1 MPGFL
6 YVLGTDGALWHEA
19 NNYHTT
25 GQRTL
30 VDTNVKAFDPDPS
43 TPGFLYVL
51 GTDGALWHEANNYHT
66 TGRRTLV
73 DTSVQ
78 AFDPDPSTPG
88 FLYVLGTDGGLWH
101 EANNYH
107 TTGQRTLVDT
117 SVKAFAPDPTTSGF
131 LYVLGTDGGLWHE
144 ANNYHTTGQRT
155 LVDTSVKA
163 FAPDPTTSGFLYV
176 LETDGDLWF
185 EFSNY
190 QTTKQHSLVDTS
202 VQALPP
208 TPQRPA
214 PGLPK
219 TRRRPRPTLRPP
231 PALCFSTPACR
242 PIPTWNKEPWVTA
255 GAGEPGGGGGAR
267 DPNDIESMF
276 TKDGS
281 STVDG
286 SEVGYYTVRFF
297 NNNGS
302 PVYVQVDTQ
311 FPSAGQEYDQVVNVL
326 GTKAL
331 WVALAEKAYA
341 EAGYLGYVNIPL
353 LLGLLHSAGRPGRRR
368 RSSSWAPTLSPA
380 SPPATTASIPRTS
393 PEPGTQA
400 SSSCSAPTP
409 SPETPTSVGG
419 HAYAV
424 VGYNPWLGEPFEVFN
439 PWGVDSLVPLGSSY
453 WMAPGN
459 TVFGLSSLPRPA
471 CRRTSPIRPSAAGRL
486 M

>member
-66 TGRRTLV
+66 TGQRTLV

-117 SVKAFAPDPTTSGF
+117 SVQAFAPDPTTSGF

-185 EFSNY
+185 EFNNY

-202 VQALPP
+202 VQAFAPDP
-208 TPQRPA
+208 TAPSSWFTQNPAAATAYSPA
-214 PGLPK
+214 PAG
-219 TRRRPRPTLRPP
+219 TLLFNTGVPSYP
-231 PALCFSTPACR
+231 DV
-242 PIPTWNKEPWVTA
+242 EQ
-255 GAGEPGGGGGAR
+255 GAVGDCWLLASLAEVAAR

-341 EAGYLGYVNIPL
+341 EAGYLGYVNIPIPTWTPTTP
-353 LLGLLHSAGRPGRRR
+353 GRPGRRR
-368 RSSSWAPTLSPA
+368 RSSVMGAPRYHRQARQRLQRQSHEHRQSLELRRA
-380 SPPATTASIPRTS
+380 HRAQLRLQAQKLRHCGRTRLRRRRLQPVAWRAFRGFQS
-393 PEPGTQA
+393 LGRRLF
-400 SSSCSAPTP
+400 SAPRQLLLDGP
-409 SPETPTSVGG
+409 REHRVWPVLRYRG
-419 HAYAV
+419 
-424 VGYNPWLGEPFEVFN
+424 L
-439 PWGVDSLVPLGSSY
+439 LVAELHRSD
-453 WMAPGN
+453 
-459 TVFGLSSLPRPA
+459 
-471 CRRTSPIRPSAAGRL
+471 RRQRGD
-486 M
+486 